1 MPIIRIENKT
11 QKLKFTFN
19 KGIDLHVAVAIC
31 KMAQKE
37 VSPITARFDVQPSRE
52 NPENMVAEL
61 TEIGAFNMKRKLED
75 ITGSLKMRKVHLL
88 SYCLE
93 FLAQDVIKDKNYSVS
108 YIVSFDTD
116 KYKSKL
122 YAIGDDVEDFF
133 STIEAY
139 KEKYL
144 FSIPPVLT
152 FIVLD
157 RTTVKLHNRELAIRP
172 CGNNTIVRPYGPKAE
187 AFYDEFYS
195 LCNKL
200 VMETKEYEGYSDK
213 EILEVCENIKKTS
226 GIRDVYYYI
235 KSGVILLK
243 GFDDTLP
250 IFSAT
255 IPLKLEGLKKKQEVK
270 SEVPKKQEV
279 HSNEVSDVEEIDED
293 QLLEEEVAPQTLIQF
308 GEP

>member
-1 MPIIRIENKT
+1 MKVLYSSEQIIYRMPIIRIENKT

-93 FLAQDVIKDKNYSVS
+93 FLAQDVIKDKNFSVS

-122 YAIGDDVEDFF
+122 YAIGDDV
-133 STIEAY
+133 
-139 KEKYL
+139 K
-144 FSIPPVLT
+144 
-152 FIVLD
+152 
-157 RTTVKLHNRELAIRP
+157 
-172 CGNNTIVRPYGPKAE
+172 
-187 AFYDEFYS
+187 
-195 LCNKL
+195 
-200 VMETKEYEGYSDK
+200 
-213 EILEVCENIKKTS
+213 
-226 GIRDVYYYI
+226 
-235 KSGVILLK
+235 
-243 GFDDTLP
+243 
-250 IFSAT
+250 IFSA
-255 IPLKLEGLKKKQEVK
+255 PLKPTRKNISFRFHLFL
-270 SEVPKKQEV
+270 
-279 HSNEVSDVEEIDED
+279 HS
-293 QLLEEEVAPQTLIQF
+293 LFLTGPR
-308 GEP
+308 